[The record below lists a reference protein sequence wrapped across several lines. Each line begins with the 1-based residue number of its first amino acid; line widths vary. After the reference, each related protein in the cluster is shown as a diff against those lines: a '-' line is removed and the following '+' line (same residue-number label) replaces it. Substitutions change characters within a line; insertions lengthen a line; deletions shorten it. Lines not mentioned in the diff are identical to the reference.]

1 MIAAAIVGLGRW
13 GRNFVESI
21 QGRSS
26 RLQFVCAVDSAPA
39 KVRDFAARHGLEVR
53 PELAQALGD
62 PQIQAVVIATPHSLH
77 RPMVEAAARAGKQ
90 VFCEK
95 PLALN
100 IVDATAMIDAC
111 DCAAVILGVG
121 HNRRLWPSMQA
132 LKRIARSGE
141 LGDILHIEGHFS
153 NEHSNNTAGT
163 WRDSPAESPGGG
175 MTGAGLHIL
184 DAFINTIG
192 PIQRV
197 SGQLLVLKPPPVPR
211 DVATVLVQFANG
223 VSGTIATVRA
233 TPFFWRVHVFGD
245 KGSAESLGEH
255 ELVLHKS
262 GVPPQR
268 LVLDPVD
275 ALRIEL
281 EVFADAIEGKAAFP
295 IARSDM
301 LGTVAAFEAVVKALE
316 TDDSVEVQPLP
327 PLDQRNAKFIAGA
340 PR

>member
-1 MIAAAIVGLGRW
+1 
-13 GRNFVESI
+13 
-21 QGRSS
+21 
-26 RLQFVCAVDSAPA
+26 
-39 KVRDFAARHGLEVR
+39 
-53 PELAQALGD
+53 
-62 PQIQAVVIATPHSLH
+62 
-77 RPMVEAAARAGKQ
+77 MVEASARAGKQ